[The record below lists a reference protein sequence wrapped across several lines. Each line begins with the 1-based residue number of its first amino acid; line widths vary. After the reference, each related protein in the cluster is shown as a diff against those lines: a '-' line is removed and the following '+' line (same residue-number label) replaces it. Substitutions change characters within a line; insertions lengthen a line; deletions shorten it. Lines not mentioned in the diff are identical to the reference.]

1 MKKQRNIVRGFQLN
15 LENKDSFQ
23 APIVANVNMAV
34 GNFLSDNAGFNGL
47 PSKLQ
52 AAVVSSISQYCR
64 LQHSGWVQ
72 EVFNAVR
79 ETARQNRVDLDKQ
92 HESLDVIAPK
102 LDATMDKKIAEFMDE
117 AVTVARDRVAY
128 MLAQYNDPKNA
139 AKFGLN

>member
-1 MKKQRNIVRGFQLN
+1 MENKKKFLRGFQLN

-64 LQHSGWVQ
+64 LQHPGWVQ

-102 LDATMDKKIAEFMDE
+102 LDATMDKKIAKFMDE
-117 AVTVARDRVAY
+117 AVTVASERVS
-128 MLAQYNDPKNA
+128 DV
-139 AKFGLN
+139 LN